1 MSRGLVIIGAA
12 AASWAVIAG
21 AFWAVA
27 SAISYFARVP
37 L

>member
-12 AASWAVIAG
+12 VVSWAVIAG
-21 AFWAVA
+21 AFWAVVA
-27 SAISYFARVP
+27 VISYFARAP